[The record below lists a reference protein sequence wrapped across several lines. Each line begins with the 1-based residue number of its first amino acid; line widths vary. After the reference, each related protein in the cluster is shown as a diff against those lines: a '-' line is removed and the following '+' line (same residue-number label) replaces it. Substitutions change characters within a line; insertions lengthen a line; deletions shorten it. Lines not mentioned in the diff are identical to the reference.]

1 MSAGAAQVIKRAMK
15 IGITGARGFLG
26 TAVAAEAANR
36 GWEVVAFS
44 RNADKP
50 IEGVVEVRSLAD
62 TEAIDVSE
70 LDAIIHLAG
79 EPIVGFWNREKKR
92 QILESRTDLTSDLVD
107 SIARVSRSRRPEGLI
122 SVSAIG
128 YYGNR
133 GDEWLDEEAD
143 VGFGFLPLVCREWEA
158 ASQSAGKLGV
168 RLVNPRMGLVLGK
181 GGFLKR
187 VRPVFKLGLG
197 GKLGSGNQWMS
208 WIHVT
213 DAARILLE
221 CAENQGIRGRVNCVS
236 PNPVRN
242 REFTSIYAGV
252 LGRIAL
258 LPVPAFILKR
268 LPGGMGQLFLDSQR
282 VVPAVMKA
290 FGFEWRFEELR
301 EALREVE
308 GGKVSKGDSENGRS
322 ASESALSPDAEDGK

>member
-1 MSAGAAQVIKRAMK
+1 MRAIAHAMK

-26 TAVAAEAANR
+26 TAVAAEAKNR
-36 GWEVVAFS
+36 GWSVVAFS
-44 RNADKP
+44 RNANKAID
-50 IEGVVEVRSLAD
+50 GVDEVRSLAD
-62 TEAIDVSE
+62 TEAIDVSA

-79 EPIVGFWNREKKR
+79 EPIVGFWTREKKR
-92 QILESRTDLTSDLVD
+92 RILESRTDLTTDLVD
-107 SIARVSRSRRPEGLI
+107 SIARVSRSRRPEALI

-128 YYGNR
+128 YYGSR

-158 ASQSAGKLGV
+158 ASQSALKLGV
-168 RLVNPRMGLVLGK
+168 RLVNPRMGVVLGQ

-187 VRPVFKLGLG
+187 VKTVFKMGLG

-208 WIHVT
+208 WVHVT

-236 PNPVRN
+236 PNPVKN
-242 REFTSIYAGV
+242 REFTSTYAAI
-252 LGRIAL
+252 LGRIAV
-258 LPVPAFILKR
+258 LPVPAFFLKK

-282 VVPAVMKA
+282 VVPAMMNA
-290 FGFEWRFEELR
+290 FGFKWHFEDLGN
-301 EALREVE
+301 ALREVE
-308 GGKVSKGDSENGRS
+308 GIEVAGDEEEEDSGVPDS
-322 ASESALSPDAEDGK
+322 GISSDAEAEE

>member
-1 MSAGAAQVIKRAMK
+1 MK

-26 TAVAAEAANR
+26 TAVAAEAGER

-50 IEGVVEVRSLAD
+50 IAGVSEVRSLAD
-62 TEAIDVSE
+62 SEAIDVTE

-79 EPIVGFWNREKKR
+79 EPIVGLWNREKKR
-92 QILESRTDLTSDLVD
+92 RILDSRTGLTADLVD
-107 SIARVSRSRRPEGLI
+107 SIARVSRSRRPEALV

-158 ASQSAGKLGV
+158 ASQPALKLGV
-168 RLVNPRMGLVLGK
+168 RLVNPRMGVVLGQA
-181 GGFLKR
+181 GFLKR
-187 VRPVFKLGLG
+187 VRSVFRLGLG

-208 WIHVT
+208 WVHVN

-242 REFTSIYAGV
+242 REFTSTYANV
-252 LGRIAL
+252 LGRIAV

-268 LPGGMGQLFLDSQR
+268 FPGGMGHLFLDSQR
-282 VVPAVMKA
+282 VVPAVMTA
-290 FGFEWRFEELR
+290 FGFKWHFDTLQD
-301 EALREVE
+301 ALHEVE
-308 GGKVSKGDSENGRS
+308 GSDLPAEDSETMQR
-322 ASESALSPDAEDGK
+322 APESDVSSDAEEGK

>member
-1 MSAGAAQVIKRAMK
+1 
-15 IGITGARGFLG
+15 
-26 TAVAAEAANR
+26 
-36 GWEVVAFS
+36 
-44 RNADKP
+44 
-50 IEGVVEVRSLAD
+50 
-62 TEAIDVSE
+62 VSG

-79 EPIVGFWNREKKR
+79 EPIVGFWSREKKR
-92 QILESRTDLTSDLVD
+92 RILESRTDLTADLVD
-107 SIARVSRSRRPEGLI
+107 SIARVSRSRRPEALV

-158 ASQSAGKLGV
+158 ASQPASKLGV
-168 RLVNPRMGLVLGK
+168 RLVNPRMGVVLGQ

-187 VRPVFKLGLG
+187 VRSVFKLGLG

-208 WIHVT
+208 WIHSK

-236 PNPVRN
+236 PNPVQN
-242 REFTSIYAGV
+242 REFTSTYSGI
-252 LGRIAL
+252 LGRIAVI
-258 LPVPAFILKR
+258 PVPAFFLKR

-282 VVPAVMKA
+282 VLPGMMNA
-290 FGFEWRFEELR
+290 FGFEWQYEDLG

-308 GGKVSKGDSENGRS
+308 GKELPAEDGEEKSKVN
-322 ASESALSPDAEDGK
+322 ESTVSPDAEADKS

>member
-1 MSAGAAQVIKRAMK
+1 MK

-26 TAVAAEAANR
+26 TAVAAEAKIR
-36 GWEVVAFS
+36 GWSVVAFS
-44 RNADKP
+44 RNASKSINGID
-50 IEGVVEVRSLAD
+50 EVRSLAD
-62 TEAIDVSE
+62 TKAIDVSE

-92 QILESRTDLTSDLVD
+92 RILESRTDLTADLVD
-107 SIARVSRSRRPEGLI
+107 SIARVSRSRRPEGLV

-143 VGFGFLPLVCREWEA
+143 VGFGFLPLVCREWEE
-158 ASQSAGKLGV
+158 ASQSALKLGV
-168 RLVNPRMGLVLGK
+168 RLVNPRMGVVLGQ

-187 VRPVFKLGLG
+187 VRSIFKLGLG

-208 WIHVT
+208 WIHVS

-236 PNPVRN
+236 PNPVQN
-242 REFTSIYAGV
+242 REFTSTYSGI
-252 LGRIAL
+252 LGRIAVI
-258 LPVPAFILKR
+258 PVPAFFLKK

-282 VVPAVMKA
+282 VVPAMMNA
-290 FGFEWRFEELR
+290 FDFEWRYEGLES
-301 EALREVE
+301 ALREVE
-308 GGKVSKGDSENGRS
+308 GIEIPADETEKDSS
-322 ASESALSPDAEDGK
+322 APESDASPDAEAEK

>member
-1 MSAGAAQVIKRAMK
+1 MR

-26 TAVAAEAANR
+26 TAVTAEAGNR

-44 RNADKP
+44 RNAGKP
-50 IEGVVEVRSLAD
+50 IEGVDEVRSLAD
-62 TEAIDVSE
+62 LEAIDVSG
-70 LDAIIHLAG
+70 LDAIIHLAA

-92 QILESRTDLTSDLVD
+92 RILESRTDLTADLVAA
-107 SIARVSRSRRPEGLI
+107 IARLSRSRRPGALV

-158 ASQSAGKLGV
+158 ASQPALKLGV
-168 RLVNPRMGLVLGK
+168 RLVNPRMGVVLGQ

-187 VRPVFKLGLG
+187 VRSVFKLGLG

-208 WIHVT
+208 WIHVH
-213 DAARILLE
+213 DAAGILLE
-221 CAENQGIRGRVNCVS
+221 CAANQGIRGRVNCVA

-242 REFTSIYAGV
+242 REFTSAYATV
-252 LGRIAL
+252 LGRIAVF
-258 LPVPAFILKR
+258 PVPAFLLKR
-268 LPGGMGQLFLDSQR
+268 LPGGMWQLFLDSQR

-290 FGFEWRFEELR
+290 FGFEWEFRDLR
-301 EALREVE
+301 NALLNVE
-308 GGKVSKGDSENGRS
+308 GKEIPADEPEVKVE
-322 ASESALSPDAEDGK
+322 APESDVSPDAEVEK

>member
-1 MSAGAAQVIKRAMK
+1 MK

-44 RNADKP
+44 RNAGKP
-50 IEGVVEVRSLAD
+50 IEGVSEVRSLAD
-62 TEAIDVSE
+62 SEAIDVSE

-79 EPIVGFWNREKKR
+79 EPIVGLWNREKKR
-92 QILESRTDLTSDLVD
+92 RILDSRTDLTADLVA
-107 SIARVSRSRRPEGLI
+107 SIARVSRSRRPEGLV
-122 SVSAIG
+122 SVSAVG

-158 ASQSAGKLGV
+158 ASQPALKLGV
-168 RLVNPRMGLVLGK
+168 RLVNPRMGVVLGR

-187 VRPVFKLGLG
+187 VRSVFKLGLG

-208 WIHVT
+208 WIHVS

-236 PNPVRN
+236 PNPVQN
-242 REFTSIYAGV
+242 REFTSTYAHV

-268 LPGGMGQLFLDSQR
+268 FPGGMGQLFLDSQR
-282 VVPAVMKA
+282 VVPSVMKA
-290 FGFEWRFEELR
+290 FGFKWDFDDLR
-301 EALREVE
+301 NALYNVE
-308 GGKVSKGDSENGRS
+308 GNGNPVKEGEGELNPP
-322 ASESALSPDAEDGK
+322 ESDVSPDAEAGK